1 MAGPGPLD
9 DWSGWNTPTQPMRP
23 RPQGRQ
29 LPVSPP
35 HAPIPP
41 LPRRAASP
49 SWHDAPYAEPIAA
62 GTRTGRGDSWRP
74 APTRLA
80 RRPRLPRLVRYGL
93 LAALV
98 LALALGA
105 VAAHRLYT
113 FGQAISAQGPL
124 STQTGYVSGNQPINL
139 LVLGYGG
146 GGHDGANLTDS
157 MMIVSLV
164 PSTQRT
170 ALISVPRDLWVQVPP
185 DSSQYAKINTAYQVG
200 LANGYGGYGPGKL
213 AAGALAARKVSDVT
227 GLPVTYWMTIDFQGF
242 RKLVDTL
249 GGVDVTVLTAFTARY
264 PRNDN
269 PSIDAGWKVVH
280 FNTGP
285 QHMDG
290 ERAIEFARA
299 RYVEDPPSEGTD
311 FARSARQQILIRA
324 ILSRARQ
331 VSAWPSLAGAT
342 DALQGALYTNLS
354 LADLALLAEKMD
366 FNHARHIG
374 LSTQNV
380 LVNAQSDDG
389 QDILLPANGDWNAVR
404 QYVAAQLG
412 G

>member
-1 MAGPGPLD
+1 M
-9 DWSGWNTPTQPMRP
+9 
-23 RPQGRQ
+23 
-29 LPVSPP
+29 
-35 HAPIPP
+35 PP
-41 LPRRAASP
+41 LPRRPASP
-49 SWHDAPYAEPIAA
+49 TRPEAQYAVPVAA
-62 GTRTGRGDSWRP
+62 GMRGGQGAHSEGWRGAPGR
-74 APTRLA
+74 PTR
-80 RRPRLPRLVRYGL
+80 RLRLGRLVRYGL

-98 LALALGA
+98 LMLALGA
-105 VAAHRLYT
+105 VAAHRLYA
-113 FGQAISAQGPL
+113 FGQAISAESPL
-124 STQTGYVSGNQPINL
+124 STQTGYMSGNQPINL

-146 GGHDGANLTDS
+146 SGHDGANLTDS
-157 MMIVSLV
+157 MMIVNLI
-164 PSTQRT
+164 PSTKHT

-185 DSSQYAKINTAYQVG
+185 DSNQYAKINTAYQVG
-200 LANGYGGYGPGKL
+200 LANGYGSYGPGKL

-227 GLPVTYWMTIDFQGF
+227 GLSVTYWMTIDFQGF

-249 GGVDVTVLTAFTARY
+249 GGVDVNVATAFTARY
-264 PRNDN
+264 PRNDD
-269 PSIDAGWKVVH
+269 PSIDAGWTVVH

-299 RYVEDPPSEGTD
+299 RYVQDPPSEGTD

-354 LADLALLAEKMD
+354 LADLALLTEKMD
-366 FNHARHIG
+366 FNHARRIG

-380 LVNAQSDDG
+380 LVNAQSGDG